1 MHARSP
7 QIRNRTRP
15 RSPKQT
21 RAKRARTKRNPNSGG
36 RRPLP
41 QKRQPSRPLHR
52 PRPRRPRK
60 TPQRRPR
67 QPKAPR
73 SPKPP
78 LRPKKANRM
87 TTQGELCFA
96 PNAVNQWKRKME
108 RSSAFAAKWNFLKIW
123 PKICALYSLRGPL
136 NPRISHSRRNLDIAS
151 EEGGIA
157 PVVESGCKRKI
168 RGLSDVHSVMEI
180 WQDTSVN
187 WLNYI
192 LTSKTS
198 SSGWHRHSC

>member
-1 MHARSP
+1 
-7 QIRNRTRP
+7 
-15 RSPKQT
+15 
-21 RAKRARTKRNPNSGG
+21 
-36 RRPLP
+36 
-41 QKRQPSRPLHR
+41 
-52 PRPRRPRK
+52 
-60 TPQRRPR
+60 
-67 QPKAPR
+67 
-73 SPKPP
+73 
-78 LRPKKANRM
+78 M

-123 PKICALYSLRGPL
+123 PRICALYSLRGPL

-198 SSGWHRHSC
+198 SSGWHRRSCPCFFLLRVLCALCVLCVNSLFVFTSLLPCLIPSFPVKTTSCPKIPSSSSASCPAPPPTASKPL